1 MLPFS
6 GTDHVRIGYGITEEI
21 IMSYMSEEEKLRRI
35 QREEERRKREEAM
48 LQEEELRHIR
58 ELERIRQMNGSDEDD
73 DYDPEMDSAFV
84 VDDESDGQ
92 LYAGAEYSEQGNVQP
107 QYGEPQYTQQVQ
119 VPPNTQQVSQ
129 YEQASQ
135 YTQQIQVPPTRQNDG
150 YGQQYDQAS
159 PQYTQQPHQGG
170 NPQQRQTRGQQMN
183 KQNTKPAYDED
194 YDDDDDGADFDVAA
208 YRAAEREKKQR
219 MHNKYAETED
229 KSSRKK
235 NKKNDQ
241 DGGYDDGNG
250 GGKKKKK
257 KHPIRKFFT
266 FIFVILLILLIV
278 GGLLVNS
285 ILSKFKHFDSEVSQR
300 AGAMKG
306 EQLNILLV
314 GEDAREGEEGQRT
327 DAMILCTIN
336 KKNGTVVLTSFMRDM
351 YVDIPGYGGNRINA
365 AYAFGGID
373 LLDQT
378 IEENFGITIDGNAL
392 VDLSSFLESMTAVGD
407 IEMNLTAEEAQYMNE
422 NPQAGTATDISDEVW
437 DLHEGKNSLT
447 PAQALCY
454 ARMRYVGNSDWE
466 RTDRQRRLIMACIDK
481 VKHGHP
487 ISGIKMANGV
497 APCISTDL
505 SKSGFLKMGWAFL
518 KGGDMQSYRLPVDG
532 YYYDDY
538 IDGMAVLVPDIESNA
553 SLLHQYM
560 SGDYTESESDSE

>member
-1 MLPFS
+1 
-6 GTDHVRIGYGITEEI
+6 
-21 IMSYMSEEEKLRRI
+21 MSYMSEEEKLRRI

-92 LYAGAEYSEQGNVQP
+92 LYAGAEYTEHGNVQP
-107 QYGEPQYTQQVQ
+107 QYGEPQYTHQVQ

-129 YEQASQ
+129 YEQAPQ

-150 YGQQYDQAS
+150 YGQQYDQVP
-159 PQYTQQPHQGG
+159 PQYAQQPQQGG

-250 GGKKKKK
+250 GGKKKKKK

-437 DLHEGKNSLT
+437 DLHEGKNLLT
-447 PAQALCY
+447 PEQALCY

-518 KGGDMQSYRLPVDG
+518 KGGNMQSYRLPVDG

>member
-1 MLPFS
+1 
-6 GTDHVRIGYGITEEI
+6 
-21 IMSYMSEEEKLRRI
+21 MSYMSEEEKLRRI

>member
-1 MLPFS
+1 
-6 GTDHVRIGYGITEEI
+6 
-21 IMSYMSEEEKLRRI
+21 MSYMSEEEKLRRI

-92 LYAGAEYSEQGNVQP
+92 LYAGAEYTEHGNVQP
-107 QYGEPQYTQQVQ
+107 QYGEPQYTHQVQ

-129 YEQASQ
+129 YEQAPQ

-150 YGQQYDQAS
+150 YGQQYDQVP
-159 PQYTQQPHQGG
+159 PQYAQQPQQGG

-250 GGKKKKK
+250 GGKKKKKK

-437 DLHEGKNSLT
+437 DLHEGKNLLT
-447 PAQALCY
+447 PEQALCY

-505 SKSGFLKMGWAFL
+505 SKSGFQKMGWAFL
-518 KGGDMQSYRLPVDG
+518 KGGNMQSYRLPVDG

>member
-1 MLPFS
+1 
-6 GTDHVRIGYGITEEI
+6 
-21 IMSYMSEEEKLRRI
+21 MSYMSEEEKLRRI

-58 ELERIRQMNGSDEDD
+58 ELERIRQMNGPDEDD

-84 VDDESDGQ
+84 VDDSSDGQ
-92 LYAGAEYSEQGNVQP
+92 LYVGAQYNEQENVQP
-107 QYGEPQYTQQVQ
+107 QYGAQNVQ
-119 VPPNTQQVSQ
+119 VPPNTQFAQQPYSEPQ
-129 YEQASQ
+129 YEQAPQ
-135 YTQQIQVPPTRQNDG
+135 YTQQIQVPPTRPNDDG
-150 YGQQYDQAS
+150 YGQPNVQQPYSEPQYDQAPPQFAQQPYGE
-159 PQYTQQPHQGG
+159 PQYAQQPYDQA
-170 NPQQRQTRGQQMN
+170 PQQRQTRGQQPMK
-183 KQNTKPAYDED
+183 KQNTKPAYEE
-194 YDDDDDGADFDVAA
+194 YDDEDDDGADFDVAA

-235 NKKNDQ
+235 
-241 DGGYDDGNG
+241 
-250 GGKKKKK
+250 KKK
-257 KHPIRKFFT
+257 KHPIRNFFA
-266 FIFVILLILLIV
+266 FILVILLVLVLI
-278 GGLLVNS
+278 GGLLLNS

-300 AGAMKG
+300 AGSMKG
-306 EQLNILLV
+306 DQINVLLV

-365 AYAFGGID
+365 AYAYGGID

-407 IEMNLTAEEAQYMNE
+407 IDMNLTAEEAQYMNE

-437 DLHEGKNSLT
+437 DLHEGMNSLT

-518 KGGDMQSYRLPVDG
+518 KGGNMQSYRLPVDG

-538 IDGMAVLVPDIESNA
+538 IDGMAVLVPDIESNS

-560 SGDYTESESDSE
+560 SGDYAESESDSE